1 MLGALKNSGRSI
13 ISMLETVRKLA
24 DPLRF
29 DTQQDNYDVRAGMN
43 KDENL
48 EGGVVQMP
56 RVNSRT
62 GFRRSFP
69 LQWSLIKAPILC
81 TISNFARRYYITS
94 PIPVDPLALHPTIV
108 TITTFLPSM
117 PCR

>member
-1 MLGALKNSGRSI
+1 
-13 ISMLETVRKLA
+13 MLETVRKLA

-29 DTQQDNYDVRAGMN
+29 DTQQENMIQ
-43 KDENL
+43 DENL
-48 EGGVVQMP
+48 EGRVMQMP

-62 GFRRSFP
+62 GFRRSSP
-69 LQWSLIKAPILC
+69 LQWSLIKGPILC

-94 PIPVDPLALHPTIV
+94 PMPVDPLALHPTIV
-108 TITTFLPSM
+108 TATTFLPSI